1 MPTHTALSSVPAG
14 PLNRNAKSITS
25 STIEPKGR
33 TAVDSHWYKGME
45 YRVGNYV
52 HLMNPDDS
60 SKPIVAQIW
69 ECWTR
74 DGVE

>member
-1 MPTHTALSSVPAG
+1 MAFPSVLAG
-14 PLNRNAKSITS
+14 PLNRNAKSVTS

-33 TAVDSHWYKGME
+33 TAVDSLWYKGME

-52 HLMNPDDS
+52 HLVNPDDS

-69 ECWTR
+69 ECWTKN
-74 DGVE
+74 GVE